1 MEDAEAARSG
11 SEGVGLAAVVGGK
24 DVDEAAMMFLAALA
38 RFESEPMMTIRVVEH
53 RWRGNRGDVVAP
65 VEGVPMECDDDRGR
79 VEEAGSTEAAQLAG
93 ELVCEEV
100 EVVERP
106 VRHERHLHLCIR
118 ITRTRNSSTRDK
130 STRGRE
136 TLI

>member
-79 VEEAGSTEAAQLAG
+79 VEEAGSTEAAQLAVSLSVKKWRSWSAPCG
-93 ELVCEEV
+93 TSATSTSASASHVREI
-100 EVVERP
+100 VVLGTNPREGERP
-106 VRHERHLHLCIR
+106 
-118 ITRTRNSSTRDK
+118 
-130 STRGRE
+130 
-136 TLI
+136 